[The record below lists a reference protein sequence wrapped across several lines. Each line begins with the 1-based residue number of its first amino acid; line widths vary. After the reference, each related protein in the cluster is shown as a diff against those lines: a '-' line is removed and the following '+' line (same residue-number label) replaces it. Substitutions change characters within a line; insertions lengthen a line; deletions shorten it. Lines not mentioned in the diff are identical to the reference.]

1 MLVDS
6 MVPVAPSVESPPM
19 KRLVL
24 LLTAAASL
32 SFAVMH
38 AAAQAPASTPTLATP
53 GPGGALPPVGITG
66 FDPAGAGAELA
77 REAALV
83 SVLRPDTLRRHL
95 RILTEEPHV
104 AGTPADRATAD
115 YVRQRLAA
123 YGWDAQIVEI
133 PVWINY
139 PKVSRLE
146 LVAPVHEPLAVR
158 ETGVMWDKDAF
169 AGTVFDAFH
178 GYSASGDV
186 SAQVVYANYGDVE
199 DFNKLLALG
208 IDVRGRIVLVR
219 YGRVF
224 RGLKVRNA
232 ERAGAA
238 GVLIYSDPEDDGYV
252 EADPYPRGQGR
263 PADAIQRGSVQFLSE
278 GPGDPGTPGWPSTA
292 GGKRLKHED
301 MKTVPSIP
309 SMPIAYAEA
318 QKILARLEGPR
329 VPSDSWQGGLPLA
342 YHVGPGPA
350 QVHLESEQDWAV
362 RPIWNVI
369 ATIKG
374 REQPEQLVIA
384 GNHRDAWNHGA
395 IDPNSGTIAM
405 LEMARGIGTLVQS
418 GWRPRRTLMLCSW
431 DGEEYGLLGSTEWAE
446 ANDAMLTKNA
456 VAYLNVDV
464 AVSGDNLRVNGSHAL
479 EALFT
484 EAMRDTREPLQN
496 RSVWNAIVDRAWSD
510 GKNSWS
516 QENRAR
522 RQRGE
527 PVRPFAW
534 GISSLGSGSDY
545 TVFLDHLGVPSA
557 DLRFEGLQGTY
568 HSMYDDFEFLDRVVD
583 PGYHHHMAMAEL
595 WSRCLLRLGEAPSL
609 PLRYSATAEFAVEQ
623 LRALA
628 DKADDVSA
636 GQPDSLRLAAPVTPA
651 LESAERMLKASLAA
665 ERAADAAVAAGRLTG
680 DPAGYNAVVLRA
692 ERLLLGSGLPGR
704 PWFRH
709 ELYAPG
715 LNTGYSPVALP
726 RLGQA
731 VLDGDAK
738 GWASGVKP
746 LADVL
751 DRARAEFEKVK

>member
-1 MLVDS
+1 
-6 MVPVAPSVESPPM
+6 M
-19 KRLVL
+19 KRLFL
-24 LLTAAASL
+24 L
-32 SFAVMH
+32 FAVLIGVSFGF
-38 AAAQAPASTPTLATP
+38 ARSLAQGPATTAGIATP
-53 GPGGALPPVGITG
+53 GPGGALPPYGITG
-66 FDPAGAGAELA
+66 FDASGAAAELA

-83 SVLRPDTLRRHL
+83 ATLRPDTLRRHL

-139 PKVSRLE
+139 PKLSRLE
-146 LVAPVHEPLAVR
+146 LVEPVQEKLAVR
-158 ETGVMWDKDAF
+158 ETGVMWDKDGS

-199 DFNKLLALG
+199 DFNKLLAQG
-208 IDVRGRIVLVR
+208 IDVRGRIALVR
-219 YGRVF
+219 YGKVF

-232 ERAGAA
+232 ERAGAV
-238 GVLIYSDPEDDGYV
+238 GVLIYSDPADDGYA

-278 GPGDPGTPGWPSTA
+278 GPGDPGTPGWPSTV

-301 MKTVPSIP
+301 MKTVPRIP

-318 QKILARLEGPR
+318 HKILARLEGPR
-329 VPSDSWQGGLPLA
+329 VPLDAWQGALPLT

-350 QVHLESEQDWAV
+350 VVHLQSEQDWAV

-369 ATIKG
+369 ATMKG
-374 REQPEQLVIA
+374 REQPDQLVIA

-395 IDPNSGTIAM
+395 IDPNSGTIAL
-405 LEMARGIGTLVQS
+405 LEMARGIGALTQS

-446 ANDAMLTKNA
+446 ANDALLSKHA
-456 VAYLNVDV
+456 IAYLNVDV
-464 AVSGDNLRVNGSHAL
+464 AVSGDNLRINGSHAL

-496 RSVWNAIVDRAWSD
+496 RSVWNVVVDRAWTD
-510 GKNSWS
+510 GKNGWS
-516 QENRAR
+516 QANRMR
-522 RQRGE
+522 RMRGE
-527 PVRPFAW
+527 AMRPFGW
-534 GISSLGSGSDY
+534 DISPLGSGSDY

-583 PGYHHHMAMAEL
+583 PGYHHHMAMTEL
-595 WSRCLLRLGEAPSL
+595 WSRSMLRLAEAAAL
-609 PLRYSATAEFAVEQ
+609 PLRYSATAEFALDQ
-623 LRALA
+623 LSSLA
-628 DKADDVSA
+628 DRAEDASA
-636 GQPDSLRLAAPVTPA
+636 GRPDSLRLSAPLTPA
-651 LESAERMLKASLAA
+651 VESAKRLLTASLAA
-665 ERAADAAVAAGRLTG
+665 ERVADAAVAANRA
-680 DPAGYNAVVLRA
+680 PQGYNAAVLNA
-692 ERLLLGSGLPGR
+692 ERLLLGVGLPGR
-704 PWFRH
+704 EWFRH

-715 LNTGYSPVALP
+715 LNTGYGPVPLP

-731 VLDGDAK
+731 VLDADGK

-746 LADVL
+746 VADVL
-751 DRARAEFEKVK
+751 DRVRAELEKVK